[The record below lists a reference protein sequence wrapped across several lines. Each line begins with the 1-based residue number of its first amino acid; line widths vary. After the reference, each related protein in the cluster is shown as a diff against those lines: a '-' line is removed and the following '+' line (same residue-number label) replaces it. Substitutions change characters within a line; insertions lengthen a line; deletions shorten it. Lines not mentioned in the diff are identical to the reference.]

1 MSTGES
7 RAAVHLLSLHRA
19 EYTFPTSG
27 RVYNMSLCR
36 TTSDCS
42 LDDSGGRRWQKQACS
57 ACRLCMPPVPRCEI
71 AAVSSPGERKM
82 TDVEKQADAI
92 VHAVGSCAVLAAKR
106 SCHATIIALCS
117 GSKAVFA
124 RPFVRLLALPLSLS
138 LSLSPS
144 FLSLLLSFLSLLLS
158 PSLSLPP

>member
-1 MSTGES
+1 M
-7 RAAVHLLSLHRA
+7 RLK
-19 EYTFPTSG
+19 
-27 RVYNMSLCR
+27 
-36 TTSDCS
+36 
-42 LDDSGGRRWQKQACS
+42 GRRWLGWCLPALGLSLSLAFVGGNLKPS
-57 ACRLCMPPVPRCEI
+57 RRLCAQAWNDDSPPPPPPR
-71 AAVSSPGERKM
+71 PPRERKM

-92 VHAVGSCAVLAAKR
+92 VHAVGFCAVLAAKR